1 MRIISLSAQSRRA
14 VNITYL
20 RIHSPHS
27 GDNVHREDNGTQNG
41 ELAENVVGLLCTLVH
56 TDVNLGKI
64 IAVCSRK
71 QTGLVSVTV
80 NGRSV
85 VQLELTFR
93 NVTSFQS

>member
-1 MRIISLSAQSRRA
+1 VKIISLRAQCRRT

-20 RIHSPHS
+20 RIHSPHA
-27 GDNVHREDNGTQNG
+27 GDNVHGEDDGTQNG

-56 TDVNLGKI
+56 TDVNLSKI

-71 QTGLVSVTV
+71 ETGLVLVAVSGKNVM
-80 NGRSV
+80 
-85 VQLELTFR
+85 QLRLTFR